1 MLDNMAV
8 LEGVAQ
14 QLQHRADAHVAQ
26 LTARQAERERELV
39 KVAAKAQKDAK
50 LLMERTNAQLEVM
63 RLATQTI
70 VRYAS
75 RVRALLSAARAAPSN
90 LKQLPLRSH
99 CNGTTA

>member
-26 LTARQAERERELV
+26 LMAHQAERERELV

-75 RVRALLSAARAAPSN
+75 RVRALVSAARTTPSN
-90 LKQLPLRSH
+90 L
-99 CNGTTA
+99 